1 MANQQVDPAIA
12 LAKRAESWELIVQT
26 AEEDFNKIAVLDNL
40 VRFES
45 EGKFAVQIIM
55 ASEYLQKCST
65 MSIRNAITNVASVG
79 LTLNP
84 AMKLAYLVPRD
95 GQCCLDISYIGLK
108 KLATDTGSVLDSAAE
123 IVRENDHFKY
133 KGPYAAPEHEF
144 DPFASEEQRGEVR
157 GVYVWAKL
165 PNGIDKIETLGMEE
179 IKKIRSKSKAKSGPW
194 QEWFGEMCKKAAI
207 KRASKGWPRTERLS
221 AAEAILNEHEG
232 NDEPIAQGQGG
243 RIKRDNGAD
252 IAGKVQAAAA
262 EEAGAGTPE
271 MNAVKATLEAAA
283 KKGLDVYKKTWSDI
297 TKAQRQA
304 LAGDHERWK
313 KIATDADVSDVDFA
327 DVPTTG
333 TPQ

>member
-1 MANQQVDPAIA
+1 MANQQIDPAIA
-12 LAKRAESWELIVQT
+12 LEKKAQSWELIVQD
-26 AEEDFNKIAVLDNL
+26 AEEDFNKIAMLDNL

-108 KLATDTGSVLDSAAE
+108 KLATDTGSVFDCAAE
-123 IVRENDHFKY
+123 VVRVNDHFKY
-133 KGPYAAPEHEF
+133 KGPYAAPEHDF
-144 DPFASEEQRGEVR
+144 DPFASEEERGDVR

-165 PNGIDKIETLGMEE
+165 PNGIDKIETLGLEE
-179 IKKIRSKSKAKSGPW
+179 IKKIKSKSKAKTGPW

-207 KRASKGWPRTERLS
+207 KRASKGWPRTDRL
-221 AAEAILNEHEG
+221 ANAEAILNEHEG
-232 NDEPIAQGQGG
+232 NEDIAPYAGT

-252 IAGKVQAAAA
+252 IAGQSQQAAADSSGVQA
-262 EEAGAGTPE
+262 DELDTIK
-271 MNAVKATLEAAA
+271 KAMAATA
-283 KKGLDVYKKTWSDI
+283 KKGLTAYKDAWAAL
-297 TKAQRQA
+297 TKGQRQA
-304 LAGDHERWK
+304 LAADHEGWK
-313 KIATDADVSDVDFA
+313 KTATLSDVDDVDFA
-327 DVPTTG
+327 EVPPG
-333 TPQ
+333 ATPQ